1 MQYVPINL
9 QIKENLIKKAEE
21 VVAYKNYQNK
31 IYHNLDAD
39 YTVEHLIVG
48 ALANEIERI
57 NKFNDLISHTG
68 LSDLGKPYKL
78 KNTFKNLLKQRDI
91 KQIDL
96 ATDTGIDK
104 GNLSL
109 ILNNKTQPSL
119 DYFLRIWITLGCP
132 PMEDILYREKL

>member
-9 QIKENLIKKAEE
+9 QIKEDLIKKAEE
-21 VVAYKNYQNK
+21 VISYKNYQNK
-31 IYHNLDAD
+31 IYHSLDED
-39 YTVEHLIVG
+39 YTIEHLIVG

-68 LSDLGKPYKL
+68 LSDLSKPYKL
-78 KNTFKNLLKQRDI
+78 KNTFKILLKQQDI

-132 PMEDILYREKL
+132 PIEEILYREKL